1 MDQLLLVNEYDLD
14 INSLYMEVSF
24 SADVKNSLHKVDD
37 LAWNIDMKKLGI
49 QNQLIFL
56 FVIIWEKSNFY
67 LY

>member
-1 MDQLLLVNEYDLD
+1 MFHELLGEKTLSLRFSSYG
-14 INSLYMEVSF
+14 INPHY
-24 SADVKNSLHKVDD
+24 VKNSLHKVDD

-56 FVIIWEKSNFY
+56 FVIIWEKRNFY